1 MYFFYAFAYAKCFL
15 YYDTFNMIDFFK
27 INKRILIKMKEIH
40 DFSYFFIYII
50 KKKTRKNIGLNIA
63 MALTPDNIKSIYHID
78 DFFLFRENFDFL
90 MLSVLYCEGNA
101 SSNYQL
107 DMNYCIDFHK
117 SLIDIFKMF

>member
-40 DFSYFFIYII
+40 DLFIYII

-63 MALTPDNIKSIYHID
+63 KDLSPDHN
-78 DFFLFRENFDFL
+78 
-90 MLSVLYCEGNA
+90 
-101 SSNYQL
+101 Q
-107 DMNYCIDFHK
+107 
-117 SLIDIFKMF
+117 

>member
-1 MYFFYAFAYAKCFL
+1 
-15 YYDTFNMIDFFK
+15 MIDFFK

-78 DFFLFRENFDFL
+78 DFFL
-90 MLSVLYCEGNA
+90 
-101 SSNYQL
+101 
-107 DMNYCIDFHK
+107 
-117 SLIDIFKMF
+117 